1 MVSSTPISND
11 DLYMRSSQWK
21 QWTKSQSQLDELR
34 LAVYERSRSIFLNSI
49 HEMDIDECIEHEVKV
64 EESMKLLRYYIQKCN
79 ELGQFLKIRDEII
92 MTCMIYLKRFF
103 LEKSLIE
110 FDIKGVM
117 YTCLFLGCK
126 SEDGMI
132 SLNKMCE
139 LIPNLKRDDIL
150 KYEWD
155 ILKVLKFQLMCH
167 HPSRC
172 IYGFYLDIQRIW
184 GQSERLDKCLEVSK
198 WWCLE
203 SFKSDVQFKYTPS
216 QIALGCMY
224 LSDDSLIEG
233 YLNTQLNEE
242 NSNLLELIKRCSKE
256 IKEIHNEQLD
266 LKDAKDIALKVNF
279 MKDPEKYLNK
289 VKRRKI

>member
-1 MVSSTPISND
+1 MPPPISND
-11 DLYMRSSQWK
+11 DLYKRSSQWK
-21 QWTKSQSQLDELR
+21 QWTRSEPQLEELRIGVHERARREFLGLIHAMDLDECLQ
-34 LAVYERSRSIFLNSI
+34 
-49 HEMDIDECIEHEVKV
+49 HEITIEDSK
-64 EESMKLLRYYIQKCN
+64 KLIRYYIQKCN
-79 ELGQFLKIRDEII
+79 ELGQFLKIRDDII
-92 MTCMIYLKRFF
+92 MTCMVYLKRFF

-139 LIPNLKRDDIL
+139 LIPNLKREDIL
-150 KYEWD
+150 RYEWG
-155 ILKVLKFQLMCH
+155 ILQVLKFQLKCH

-172 IYGFYLDIQRIW
+172 IYGFYLDMQRIW
-184 GQSERLDKCLEVSK
+184 GQNERLTKCLEVSK

-203 SFKSDVQFKYTPS
+203 SFKSDAMFKYTPS
-216 QIALGCMY
+216 QIALACMM
-224 LSDDSLIEG
+224 LSDESLIEG
-233 YLNTQLNEE
+233 YLTAAGQGDEVVLGM
-242 NSNLLELIKRCSKE
+242 IKKCSIE
-256 IKEIHNEQLD
+256 IKETHNDQLD

-289 VKRRKI
+289 VKRRKLSS